1 MGSGLV
7 SIGGGCHRPR
17 PERLGRY
24 SISRVSQTRTKAAV
38 RGTKVKST
46 SGRRPPVKVKKGT
59 ELPLLPI
66 AIGGILVVAA
76 IILIIYGVVQAQ
88 GKPAVVVPAANG
100 IPCDALEHT
109 QVHNHAALQIFYQ
122 GNPVSIPSDI
132 GRLSTCFYW
141 LHMHVESP
149 GVIHMESPKGRTF
162 TLGDFFK
169 VWQVSKGTPEPLDA
183 THVSSFILTP
193 DQKLVVYV
201 DLGNG
206 TGPQLYSGDPAAIV
220 LKAHEVITLE
230 ISPPTV
236 NPPPKFTF
244 QSGL

>member
-38 RGTKVKST
+38 RGAKVKST
-46 SGRRPPVKVKKGT
+46 SGRRPPVKVKKGS

-76 IILIIYGVVQAQ
+76 IILIIYGVVQSQ

-109 QVHNHAALQIFYQ
+109 QVHYHAALQILYQ
-122 GNPVSIPSDI
+122 GNQVSVPSDV
-132 GRLSTCFYW
+132 GRLTTCFYW
-141 LHMHVESP
+141 LHMHAESP
-149 GVIHMESPKGRTF
+149 GVIHIESPKGRTF

-169 VWQVSKGTPEPLDA
+169 VWQASKGTPEPLDA

-193 DQKLVVYV
+193 NQTLVVYV
-201 DLGNG
+201 DLGAG
-206 TGPQLYSGDPAAIV
+206 AGPQLYTGDPAAIV

-230 ISPPTV
+230 IGPPTV

>member
-1 MGSGLV
+1 
-7 SIGGGCHRPR
+7 
-17 PERLGRY
+17 
-24 SISRVSQTRTKAAV
+24 VSQTRTKAAV
-38 RGTKVKST
+38 RGAKVKST
-46 SGRRPPVKVKKGT
+46 SGRRPPVKVKKGS

-66 AIGGILVVAA
+66 AVGGILVVAA
-76 IILIIYGVVQAQ
+76 IILIIIGVTQ
-88 GKPAVVVPAANG
+88 GRAKPAVVVPAANG
-100 IPCDALEHT
+100 IPCDVGEQT
-109 QVHNHAALQIFYQ
+109 QVHYHTALQILYQ

-132 GRLSTCFYW
+132 GRLTSCFYG

-149 GVIHMESPKGRTF
+149 SVIHIESPKGHTY

-193 DQKLVVYV
+193 DQTLVVYV
-201 DLGNG
+201 DLGDG
-206 TGPQLYSGDPAAIV
+206 KGPQLYTGDPAAIV

-230 ISPPTV
+230 IVPPPV

-244 QSGL
+244 PSGL

>member
-1 MGSGLV
+1 MRGA
-7 SIGGGCHRPR
+7 
-17 PERLGRY
+17 
-24 SISRVSQTRTKAAV
+24 KA
-38 RGTKVKST
+38 KST
-46 SGRRPPVKVKKGT
+46 SGRRPPVKVKKGS

-76 IILIIYGVVQAQ
+76 IILIIYGVVQSQ
-88 GKPAVVVPAANG
+88 GKPAVVVPAASG

-109 QVHNHAALQIFYQ
+109 QVHYHTALQILYQ
-122 GNPVSIPSDI
+122 GNPVFIPSDI
-132 GRLSTCFYW
+132 GRLTSCFYW
-141 LHMHVESP
+141 LHMHAESP
-149 GVIHMESPKGRTF
+149 GVIHIESPKGRTF

-183 THVSSFILTP
+183 THVSKFILTP

-201 DLGNG
+201 DLSDGK
-206 TGPQLYSGDPAAIV
+206 GPQLYTGDPAAIV

-230 ISPPTV
+230 IGPPTV